1 MTEKIRRYP
10 SIRSFQRNEQQ
21 LFIGRETETQQLF
34 NKVISQSITLV
45 FARSGIGKSSLIN
58 AGLIPLLEKRGLL
71 PVELRLQQSDNRA
84 GETAL
89 DVLKWTLRA
98 YFDERTYDA
107 DLAQIKAAV
116 PDYQPGL
123 WEYFKCCN
131 FPLSSTPVF
140 ILDQF
145 EQFFTFSRSVQDE
158 FMLKVNELLADN
170 VPLRFLEFY
179 NTLDEPGKI
188 AYSSWLEQPDV
199 KIVFAIRSDKIF
211 ELNRLTAYMPAI
223 LRNRFELSPLN
234 KTEAKR
240 AIETPAAANNKKL
253 FATAPFQ
260 YHPDLL
266 EKILQNLSGSNDII
280 EATQLQIICSE
291 IETRI
296 VKRKEDEKKSETP
309 SNGQRYTVV
318 EEDLKSI
325 GGIERIISNFY
336 QNQVNEL
343 GSLKEQE
350 LARILIEDNMYDK
363 DGRIRKMLFE
373 KTVLNILKKAREE
386 QDMREIDS
394 SKFLGKLL
402 SLRLIRED
410 HREGQKF
417 YEISHDYLLGA
428 IGSSYDE
435 RESTRL
441 ASRNAAL
448 RRERE
453 KLKQDKEALEQAIK
467 RAKTAEKVA
476 QVKKQEAVVAYN
488 EIKASRKALRQRGI
502 VLMILLV
509 IILLGGI
516 TLFFYEHHQREE
528 QNALTA
534 QNYIFL
540 GKESYEAQEY
550 RRSFDLF
557 QKADKLG
564 DTAGLYYID
573 SLIFPAIYGND
584 IYYSSD
590 NTLCMRVGQSGA
602 AAVWRLSQRRY
613 TWLYDIDSVSSAL
626 FSPDNKYVVIN
637 SLNSGY
643 QLLNIE
649 GKTPEPV
656 RVAGREDFSMLPA
669 GVRINVQQS
678 CEFSADGKYLLL
690 NRNSVLANTILF
702 NLAHRNW
709 YPVSDVLEQAAPQML
724 NRDITCRFSADSKA
738 LAIHQKPSDQ
748 GAPFLLDDLAANRIL
763 YAAPGVTS
771 FVFCPAKPLLVTLN
785 SKSVLQVRD
794 YVKDEPLLAIPLSPV
809 SANWSV
815 SNSANGKYLT
825 VSDGNSQ
832 SVYIMD
838 YETLSWR
845 KNPLYDK
852 DHESEMYLVDGAAV
866 CERWE
871 KGQLLLY
878 NFSRKDAVPVT
889 PLSTRMVA
897 RSASLKRLYYIGTDT
912 ILNVVGM
919 PELQPLRRI
928 RTGISRPVGIVA
940 AKDDSTL
947 FVFDSLGRTSEVNA
961 ETGTAALSGRSGFG
975 IEKIIGARLD
985 ISPLQGQNTRS
996 KQMIVSR
1003 EYLKMNRKQKQTYLK
1018 ALYKVP

>member
-10 SIRSFQRNEQQ
+10 SIRAFQRNEQQ

-34 NKVISQSITLV
+34 NKVISQNITLV

-98 YFDERTYDA
+98 YFDERTYDT
-107 DLAQIKAAV
+107 DLQQIKAAV

-145 EQFFTFSRSVQDE
+145 EQFFTFSRPVQDE
-158 FMLKVNELLADN
+158 FMLAVNELLADN

-234 KTEAKR
+234 RTEAKR

-253 FATAPFQ
+253 FTTASFQ

-296 VKRKEDEKKSETP
+296 VKRKEDEKKKEASA
-309 SNGQRYTVV
+309 NGEKYTVI
-318 EEDLKSI
+318 EEDLKNI
-325 GGIERIISNFY
+325 GGIEKIVSNFY

-373 KTVLNILKKAREE
+373 KTVLNILQKAKEE
-386 QDMREIDS
+386 PDMPDIDT

-402 SLRLIRED
+402 GLRLIRED

-435 RESTRL
+435 RESNRL

-453 KLKQDKEALEQAIK
+453 KLKRDKEALEQAIK
-467 RAKTAEKVA
+467 RAKSAEREAKV
-476 QVKKQEAVVAYN
+476 QKHEAETAYN
-488 EIKASRKALRQRGI
+488 EIKESRKALRRREI
-502 VLMILLV
+502 VLVILLA

-550 RRSFDLF
+550 KRSFDLF

-613 TWLYDIDSVSSAL
+613 TYLYDIDSVSSAL

-649 GKTPEPV
+649 GNMPDPV
-656 RVAGREDFSMLPA
+656 TASGDEDFSMLPA

-690 NRNSVLANTILF
+690 NRNSVLAYPIL
-702 NLAHRNW
+702 LDLVRHSW
-709 YPVSDVLEQAAPQML
+709 YPVNDILGQAAQRMVKTDL
-724 NRDITCRFSADSKA
+724 ICRFSADGKV
-738 LAIHQKPSDQ
+738 LAIQQKTDNPEF
-748 GAPFLLDDLAANRIL
+748 PFLLYDLAAGRIL
-763 YAAPGVTS
+763 YGLPVVANFLFS
-771 FVFCPAKPLLVTLN
+771 PARSLIVTLDN
-785 SKSVLQVRD
+785 KRTLEVRD
-794 YVKDEPLLAIPLSPV
+794 YIKNQVLFTKHLEPPMNS
-809 SANWSV
+809 WSL
-815 SNSANGKYLT
+815 SNSANGRYLT

-832 SVYIMD
+832 SVYTMD

-845 KNPLYDK
+845 KNPLYEK
-852 DHESEMYLVDGAAV
+852 DNESEMYLVEGGAV

-878 NFSRKDAVPVT
+878 NFSRKEAVPVT
-889 PLSTRMVA
+889 PLSARMVT

-912 ILNVVGM
+912 ILNVIGL

-940 AKDDSTL
+940 AQDDSTL
-947 FVFDSLGRTSEVNA
+947 FVFDSFGRTSEVNA
-961 ETGTAALSGRSGFG
+961 ETGTAALLGRSGFG
-975 IEKIIGARLD
+975 IEKIIDARLD
-985 ISPLQGQNTRS
+985 ISPLQGQNTKS

-1003 EYLKMNRKQKQTYLK
+1003 EYLKMNRKQKQAYLK